1 LLRARVAREEAAA
14 LELATQVRIGLQ
26 QRARDA
32 VAQRAGLRRDAA
44 AVQLGDHVHALLV
57 ADRLERL
64 ADVALER
71 GAREEGLERLA
82 VDDVRAGARLQRHAR
97 DRRLALARGGVA
109 GAGRKRDRR
118 VGDRLRLRL
127 LVALGGG
134 SARLVVLVVRRRLAA
149 ERVAALGDDVG
160 HEVRAGDL
168 RLDARRLLDQLLLG
182 LLLGGR
188 GGSRGLLRGRSGL
201 GRLVGDRLRLRCGRL
216 RLGGGLLGRRLGVG
230 GALLVLWL
238 LDVGHEA

>member
-1 LLRARVAREEAAA
+1 
-14 LELATQVRIGLQ
+14 
-26 QRARDA
+26 
-32 VAQRAGLRRDAA
+32 
-44 AVQLGDHVHALLV
+44 
-57 ADRLERL
+57 
-64 ADVALER
+64 
-71 GAREEGLERLA
+71 
-82 VDDVRAGARLQRHAR
+82 
-97 DRRLALARGGVA
+97 
-109 GAGRKRDRR
+109 
-118 VGDRLRLRL
+118 RLRL

-238 LDVGHEA
+238 LDVGHEASISMGCGCWATCGCSGPAYTFSFVSCLR